1 MYVRHPP
8 HEHADWAARKKAGQ
22 RYIPPDYRTN
32 MKSGE
37 DQPPPNKP
45 NEIVTEP
52 KKLVLTEK
60 LKSVLCNQ
68 LMLSDA
74 DVDHVCNHVFEDK

>member
-8 HEHADWAARKKAGQ
+8 HEHADWLARKKAGQ
-22 RYIPPDYRTN
+22 KYVPPDYRTN

-45 NEIVTEP
+45 NDIVSEP
-52 KKLVLTEK
+52 KKLALTEM
-60 LKSVLCNQ
+60 LKSVLCGQ
-68 LMLSDA
+68 LFLSDE
-74 DVDHVCNHVFEDK
+74 DVNHVCNTVFEDK